1 MNFERSCNQVT
12 FRVARS
18 NRSHAS
24 VLLVPNTKIKMN
36 IPNAS
41 VSSYHSKV
49 MSSLVWVMEF
59 SITSPCFGKGI
70 LFPDNSNLRNLVDIQ
85 R

>member
-12 FRVARS
+12 FREARS

-24 VLLVPNTKIKMN
+24 VLLVLNKKIKMN
-36 IPNAS
+36 EPNAT
-41 VSSYHSKV
+41 VSSYDSKV
-49 MSSLVWVMEF
+49 RSSLVWVMEF

-70 LFPDNSNLRNLVDIQ
+70 FFSDNSNLTNIVDIK